1 VIPMERK
8 AKFWILIIIVAVLCA
23 ACSTDNKSGQG
34 QGDATKPPPQV
45 RVGALPSITAPPPPP
60 LPTEAV
66 AVPTLEPTAAQAY
79 IWPTPDE
86 AALEDQI
93 SSMMGQ
99 IDNKL
104 KSQNITI
111 KP

>member
-1 VIPMERK
+1 MERK
-8 AKFWILIIIVAVLCA
+8 TKFWILVTVVAVLCT

-45 RVGALPSITAPPPPP
+45 RVGALPSATAPPP
-60 LPTEAV
+60 LPSEAV
-66 AVPTLEPTAAQAY
+66 AVPTLEPTAAQAF

-86 AALEDQI
+86 AAIEDQI
-93 SSMMGQ
+93 GSM
-99 IDNKL
+99 IDEINNKL
-104 KSQNITI
+104 KSQNINI